1 MSHIQ
6 KTLIVRNFIKG
17 YPNKKFFNFFSH
29 KIYWNRIHL
38 YDMESNTLSMDFE
51 EESQLQ
57 HSGKRIDRMIVSLDM
72 NYVVTYSKD
81 DDNSISGW
89 LIDIEKDG
97 QQHVDVNFNLV
108 PYEISSFV
116 LYKKILIFYYN
127 NTYGKYLLW
136 IIIQLKYN
144 FISN

>member
-1 MSHIQ
+1 
-6 KTLIVRNFIKG
+6 
-17 YPNKKFFNFFSH
+17 
-29 KIYWNRIHL
+29 
-38 YDMESNTLSMDFE
+38 MESNTLSMDFE

-127 NTYGKYLLW
+127 NTYGKYLL
-136 IIIQLKYN
+136 
-144 FISN
+144 